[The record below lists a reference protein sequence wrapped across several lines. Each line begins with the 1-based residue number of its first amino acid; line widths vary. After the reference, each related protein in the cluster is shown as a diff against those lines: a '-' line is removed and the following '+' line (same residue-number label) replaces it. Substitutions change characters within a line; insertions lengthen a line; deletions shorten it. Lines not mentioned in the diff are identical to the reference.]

1 MTEFEQ
7 KAEEIRQSAE
17 QAKTEAQAAKAEAAA
32 AKAEAEAVKGKLAE
46 KEAELKTAQ
55 TNIDNLDASVK
66 EQAATIKELKEAQ
79 KALRSQD
86 FKTAFR
92 AALVEKKADIE
103 KALNNKS
110 QKFDLVI
117 ELKTDPAP
125 IGTSAISPNNR
136 LSVAEDPTIYAAVP
150 VANAFIAAFGIR
162 PRTANK
168 LGWIESSSQAVVDYV
183 AELAQNTNLSDV
195 AFSEKTRAFGKLATK
210 MQLSTELEDWF
221 EQLYNYCVNEGIRMI
236 DNKLDAEIAKGAGD
250 DSTYPNKI
258 YGVFPNATAF
268 SALAAGA
275 VQDASYADV
284 LIDAANQIAKEGF
297 NANVALVTW
306 KTYVALKALKDANGN
321 YIFDQAKS
329 LLGGLRVLPT
339 TRLSDTAGVGSNESE
354 AIVADSSCV
363 EIYAGNSF
371 ELEFIRNGAYDAY
384 DVYFRKAAQV
394 KIATPNKKGVIKIA
408 ALDTAVAALLK
419 DGGNAGALGTIA
431 TKVGSIA
438 TSAGKVAGAV
448 NESDQIE
455 THPNQ
460 A

>member
-32 AKAEAEAVKGKLAE
+32 AKAEVEAMKGKLAE
-46 KEAELKTAQ
+46 KETELKTAQ
-55 TNIDNLDASVK
+55 TNIDNLDASIK
-66 EQAATIKELKEAQ
+66 EQEVTIKELKEAQ

-103 KALNNKS
+103 KALNSKS

-275 VQDASYADV
+275 VQDANYADV

-306 KTYVALKALKDANGN
+306 KTYAALKALKDANGN

-354 AIVADSSCV
+354 ALVADSSCV
-363 EIYAGNSF
+363 ETYAGNSF

-408 ALDTAVAALLK
+408 ALDTAAAALLAP
-419 DGGNAGALGTIA
+419 GGNAGALGTIA

>member
-66 EQAATIKELKEAQ
+66 EQAVTIKELKEAQ
-79 KALRSQD
+79 KALQSQD

-103 KALNNKS
+103 KALSSKA
-110 QKFDLVI
+110 QKFDLVV
-117 ELKTDPAP
+117 ELKTVNPV
-125 IGTSAISPNNR
+125 GTTSISPNNR
-136 LSVAEDPTIYAAVP
+136 LGVSEDPTIYAAVP

-168 LGWIESSSQAVVDYV
+168 LGWIESTSQAVVDYV

-275 VQDASYADV
+275 VQDANYADV

-306 KTYVALKALKDANGN
+306 KTYAALKALKDSNGN

-354 AIVADSSCV
+354 ALVADSSCV

-408 ALDTAVAALLK
+408 ALDTAVAALLG
-419 DGGNAGALGTIA
+419 DGGNAQALG
-431 TKVGSIA
+431 KL
-438 TSAGKVAGAV
+438 AGAV
-448 NESDQIE
+448 NDDNQVE
-455 THPNQ
+455 THPNTV
-460 A
+460 

>member
-66 EQAATIKELKEAQ
+66 EQAVTIKELKEAQ
-79 KALRSQD
+79 KALQSQD

-103 KALNNKS
+103 KALSAKA
-110 QKFDLVI
+110 QKFDLVV
-117 ELKTDPAP
+117 ELKTVGPV
-125 IGTSAISPNNR
+125 GTTSISPNNR
-136 LSVAEDPTIYAAVP
+136 LGVAEDPTIYAAVP

-168 LGWIESSSQAVVDYV
+168 LGWIESTSQAVVDYV

-250 DSTYPNKI
+250 DATYPNKI

-275 VQDASYADV
+275 VQDANYADV

-306 KTYVALKALKDANGN
+306 KTYAALKALKDSNGN

-339 TRLSDTAGVGSNESE
+339 TRLSDIAGTGSNESE
-354 AIVADSSCV
+354 ALVADSSCV

-394 KIATPNKKGVIKIA
+394 KITTPNKKGVIKIA
-408 ALDTAVAALLK
+408 ALDTAVAALLA
-419 DGGNAGALGTIA
+419 DGGNAQALG
-431 TKVGSIA
+431 KL
-438 TSAGKVAGAV
+438 AGAV
-448 NESDQIE
+448 NTDGQVE
-455 THPNQ
+455 THPNT
-460 A
+460 

>member
-32 AKAEAEAVKGKLAE
+32 AKAEVEAMKGKLAE
-46 KEAELKTAQ
+46 KETELKTAQ
-55 TNIDNLDASVK
+55 TNIDNLDASIK
-66 EQAATIKELKEAQ
+66 EQEATIKELKEARKDISRVGF
-79 KALRSQD
+79 KA
-86 FKTAFR
+86 AFR
-92 AALVEKKADIE
+92 AALEEKKEDLK
-103 KALNNKS
+103 KAFDSKA
-110 QKFDLVI
+110 QKFEMTL
-117 ELKTDPAP
+117 ELKEITS
-125 IGTSAISPNNR
+125 IGTSHISPNNR
-136 LSVAEDPTIYAAVP
+136 LGIAEDPTIYAAVP

-168 LGWIESSSQAVVDYV
+168 LGWVEATSQATVDYV
-183 AELAQNTNLSDV
+183 AELAQNTNKSDV
-195 AFSEKTRAFGKLATK
+195 SFSEKTRAFGKLATL
-210 MQLSTELEDWF
+210 MQISTEFEDWF
-221 EQLYNYCVNEGIRMI
+221 EQLYNYCVNEGTRMI
-236 DNKLDAEIAKGAGD
+236 ENKLDAEIAKGAGD

-275 VQDASYADV
+275 VQDANYADV

-306 KTYVALKALKDANGN
+306 KTYAALKALKDSNGN

-339 TRLSDTAGVGSNESE
+339 TRLSDAAGVGSNESE
-354 AIVADSSCV
+354 ALVADSSVV
-363 EIYAGNSF
+363 EVYTGNSY

-419 DGGNAGALGTIA
+419 DGGNAQALG
-431 TKVGSIA
+431 KL
-438 TSAGKVAGAV
+438 AGAV
-448 NESDQIE
+448 NDDGQVE
-455 THPNQ
+455 THPNTD
-460 A
+460 

>member
-1 MTEFEQ
+1 MTEFEL

-66 EQAATIKELKEAQ
+66 EQAVTIKELKEAQ
-79 KALRSQD
+79 KALQSQD

-103 KALNNKS
+103 KALNSKS

-275 VQDASYADV
+275 VQDANYADV

-306 KTYVALKALKDANGN
+306 KTYAALKALKDANGN

-339 TRLSDTAGVGSNESE
+339 TRLSDTAGLGSNESE
-354 AIVADSSCV
+354 ALVADSSCV

-408 ALDTAVAALLK
+408 ALDTAVAALLG

-431 TKVGSIA
+431 TKVG
-438 TSAGKVAGAV
+438 KLAGAV
-448 NESDQIE
+448 NNDNQIE
-455 THPNQ
+455 THPNTV
-460 A
+460 

>member
-32 AKAEAEAVKGKLAE
+32 AKAEVEAMKGKLAE
-46 KEAELKTAQ
+46 KETELKTAQ
-55 TNIDNLDASVK
+55 TNIDNLDASIK
-66 EQAATIKELKEAQ
+66 EQEVTIKELKEAQ

-103 KALNNKS
+103 KALNSKS

-275 VQDASYADV
+275 VQDANYADV

-306 KTYVALKALKDANGN
+306 KTYAALKALKDANGN

-339 TRLSDTAGVGSNESE
+339 TRLSDTAGLGSNESE
-354 AIVADSSCV
+354 ALVADSSCV

-394 KIATPNKKGVIKIA
+394 KVPTPNKKGLIYVESV
-408 ALDTAVAALLK
+408 DTAITAL
-419 DGGNAGALGTIA
+419 AP
-431 TKVGSIA
+431 
-438 TSAGKVAGAV
+438 
-448 NESDQIE
+448 EE
-455 THPNQ
+455 
-460 A
+460 

>member
-32 AKAEAEAVKGKLAE
+32 AKAEVEAMKGKLAE

-66 EQAATIKELKEAQ
+66 EQEVTIKELKEARKDIASAGF
-79 KALRSQD
+79 KA
-86 FKTAFR
+86 AFR
-92 AALVEKKADIE
+92 AALEEKKE
-103 KALNNKS
+103 ELKKALESKT
-110 QKFDLVI
+110 QKFEMTL
-117 ELKTDPAP
+117 ELKTVYS
-125 IGTSAISPNNR
+125 IGTSQISPNAR
-136 LSVAEDPTIYAAVP
+136 LGFAEDPTIYAAVP

-168 LGWIESSSQAVVDYV
+168 LGWVEATSQAVVDYV
-183 AELAQNTNLSDV
+183 AELAQNTNKSDV
-195 AFSEKTRAFGKLATK
+195 AFSEKSRAFGKLATL
-210 MQLSTELEDWF
+210 MQISTEFEDWF

-236 DNKLDAEIAKGAGD
+236 ENKLDAEIAKGAGD
-250 DSTYPNKI
+250 DSDYPNKI

-268 SALAAGA
+268 SALAASS
-275 VQDASYADV
+275 VQDANYADV

-306 KTYVALKALKDANGN
+306 KTYAALKALKDANGN
-321 YIFDQAKS
+321 YIFDQARS

-339 TRLSDTAGVGSNESE
+339 TRLSDTAGLGSNESE
-354 AIVADSSCV
+354 ALVADSSCV
-363 EIYAGNSF
+363 EVYAGNSF

-408 ALDTAVAALLK
+408 ALDTAVAALLAS
-419 DGGNAGALGTIA
+419 GGNAGNLGTIA
-431 TKVGSIA
+431 TKVG
-438 TSAGKVAGAV
+438 KLAGAV
-448 NESDQIE
+448 NNDGQIE
-455 THPNQ
+455 THPNT
-460 A
+460 

>member
-66 EQAATIKELKEAQ
+66 EQAVTIKELKEAQ
-79 KALRSQD
+79 KALQSQD

-103 KALNNKS
+103 KALSAKA
-110 QKFDLVI
+110 QKFDLLV
-117 ELKTDPAP
+117 ELKNVGPV
-125 IGTSAISPNNR
+125 GTTSIVPNNR
-136 LSVAEDPTIYAAVP
+136 LGVAEDPTIYAAVP

-168 LGWIESSSQAVVDYV
+168 LGWIESTSQAVVDYV
-183 AELAQNTNLSDV
+183 AELAQNTSLSDV

-250 DSTYPNKI
+250 DSNYPNKI

-268 SALAAGA
+268 SALAVGA
-275 VQDASYADV
+275 VQDANYADV

-306 KTYVALKALKDANGN
+306 KTYAALKALKDSNGN

-339 TRLSDTAGVGSNESE
+339 TRLSDDAGTGSNESE
-354 AIVADSSCV
+354 ALVADSSCV

-408 ALDTAVAALLK
+408 ALDTAVAALLA
-419 DGGNAGALGTIA
+419 DGGNAQALG
-431 TKVGSIA
+431 KL
-438 TSAGKVAGAV
+438 AGAV
-448 NESDQIE
+448 NTDGQVE
-455 THPNQ
+455 THPNTV
-460 A
+460 